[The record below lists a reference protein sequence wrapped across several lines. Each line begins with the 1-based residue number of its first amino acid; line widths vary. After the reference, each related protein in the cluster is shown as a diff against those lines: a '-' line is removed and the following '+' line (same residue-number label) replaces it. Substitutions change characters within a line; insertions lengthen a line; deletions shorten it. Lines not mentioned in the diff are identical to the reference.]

1 MIFVT
6 LGTQKFQLNR
16 LLKQLDKYIEQGQ
29 ITDKVI
35 AQIGYSD
42 YLPKRYEY
50 IDFLNKTEFD
60 EMIEAAD
67 IVIAHSGGL
76 YYSCN
81 KFQQAGYSLSPA
93 C

>member
-16 LLKQLDKYIEQGQ
+16 LLKQLDRYIEQGK

-50 IDFLNKTEFD
+50 VEFLNKSEFD
-60 EMIEAAD
+60 ILLC
-67 IVIAHSGGL
+67 VR
-76 YYSCN
+76 
-81 KFQQAGYSLSPA
+81 
-93 C
+93 

>member
-60 EMIEAAD
+60 EMIEAHIRCD
-67 IVIAHSGGL
+67 STHRPVCPG
-76 YYSCN
+76 
-81 KFQQAGYSLSPA
+81 PRR
-93 C
+93 

>member
-50 IDFLNKTEFD
+50 IDF
-60 EMIEAAD
+60 
-67 IVIAHSGGL
+67 
-76 YYSCN
+76 
-81 KFQQAGYSLSPA
+81 
-93 C
+93 